1 LTRFVQQRGVKAR
14 RICIVRRSCSKPS
27 VSFDNG
33 EVIKEWQHSLHELEL
48 ITKGNGVGVG
58 GTIKFSEPDGKAEV
72 NELGDPVAHT
82 GRIEVGGIAVIDVD
96 ANKVEIASCAV
107 AEEPGEPSFWWYG
120 GAACCN
126 GG

>member
-1 LTRFVQQRGVKAR
+1 MRV
-14 RICIVRRSCSKPS
+14 P
-27 VSFDNG
+27 FDNG

-107 AEEPGEPSFWWYG
+107 AEEPGEPSHPF
-120 GAACCN
+120 ALL
-126 GG
+126 